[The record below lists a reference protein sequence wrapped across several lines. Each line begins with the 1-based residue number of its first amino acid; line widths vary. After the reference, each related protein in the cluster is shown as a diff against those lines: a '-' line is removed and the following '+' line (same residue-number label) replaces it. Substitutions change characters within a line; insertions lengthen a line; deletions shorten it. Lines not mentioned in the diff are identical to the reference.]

1 MTYAKEHVVTENRD
15 SKKLDKRWP
24 RKIYGQGSEPDPR
37 FTLANERTFLAW
49 IRTSLAFVAG
59 GIALH
64 ALTFEIEPQVR
75 QWLSVLALAIGA
87 LIALWAWISWTR
99 VERSMRQ
106 NSPLPNS
113 PALIILSGSVLAVA
127 VIAAIAFL

>member
-1 MTYAKEHVVTENRD
+1 MSENLE
-15 SKKLDKRWP
+15 SGNPDKRWP
-24 RKIYGQGSEPDPR
+24 RKIYEGGIEPDPR
-37 FTLANERTFLAW
+37 FILANERTFLAW
-49 IRTSLAFVAG
+49 IRTSLAFIAG

-64 ALTFEIEPQVR
+64 ALSFSIEPELR
-75 QWLSVLALAIGA
+75 RWLSVVALTIGA

-106 NSPLPNS
+106 KIPLPSS
-113 PALIILSGSVLAVA
+113 PALILLSGAVLAVA

>member
-1 MTYAKEHVVTENRD
+1 MSENLE
-15 SKKLDKRWP
+15 SGNLDKRWP
-24 RKIYGQGSEPDPR
+24 RKIYEGGIEPDPR

-49 IRTSLAFVAG
+49 IRTSLAFIAG

-64 ALTFEIEPQVR
+64 ALSFSIEPQLR
-75 QWLSVLALAIGA
+75 QWLSVVALSIGA

-106 NSPLPNS
+106 NIPLPSS
-113 PALIILSGSVLAVA
+113 PALILLSGAVLAVA